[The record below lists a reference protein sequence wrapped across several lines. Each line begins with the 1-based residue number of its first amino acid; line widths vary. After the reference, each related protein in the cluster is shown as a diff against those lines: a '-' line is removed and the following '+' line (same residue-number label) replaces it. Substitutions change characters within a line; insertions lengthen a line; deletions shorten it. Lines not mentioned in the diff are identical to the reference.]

1 MESAA
6 LNCNEYKECYKLDF
20 HFVTSTNIE
29 KAIYT
34 SAVKMHVVWGN
45 MRQNNIEANNCT
57 LLYDHQQ

>member
-29 KAIYT
+29 KAIYIL
-34 SAVKMHVVWGN
+34 V
-45 MRQNNIEANNCT
+45 
-57 LLYDHQQ
+57 L